1 MNGIPAICDMV
12 LSKSKCSAGK
22 FAQRRVPLVFPRE
35 AMTAA
40 NHKRIEVAASPPCA
54 EFRPRD
60 YSKGAAQARQAP
72 STEQRTQITSIVVF
86 ILTAVLVAFAT
97 NLSMHLLNL
106 RMQSLGISEFYI
118 GLSVA
123 AQALGIVLVAPMA
136 KHFISALGIRQTF
149 VLGAFVAS
157 SVLIVFNFLSD
168 PLLLSALRLFF
179 AVGLALLFVVS
190 ESLVITRTDA
200 TNRGQVIG
208 WYATGLAVGT
218 TGGPAFIMATG
229 VEGLAPLLWGA
240 AFFWLTVTPILAYV
254 KKGQEL
260 APVVR
265 NSTFAALRLMPIAF
279 VTAFVFG
286 ILDNGGLSMLS
297 VYSTLNGY
305 DYSQA
310 AMLAAIAMMGG
321 IALQIPLGYAA
332 NNSEPRLV
340 LLLCAVGSIGLLT
353 ILPKTMGIHTA
364 ALGVGFMLGGLLEGF
379 YTVGL
384 ICIAKQCRSVGIS
397 SANGCFISFCGL
409 GEFVGPLTTGTSIQ
423 YLGTQGF
430 VVGLTVLL
438 ACYIVTIGLVRPGVA
453 PCTGYA
459 H

>member
-1 MNGIPAICDMV
+1 
-12 LSKSKCSAGK
+12 
-22 FAQRRVPLVFPRE
+22 
-35 AMTAA
+35 MTAA

-54 EFRPRD
+54 EFRPR
-60 YSKGAAQARQAP
+60 YFSKAAPQNRQLSPAENRG
-72 STEQRTQITSIVVF
+72 SQITSIVVF
-86 ILTAVLVAFAT
+86 ILTALLVAFAT

-106 RMQSLGISEFYI
+106 RMHSLGISEFYI
-118 GLSVA
+118 GFSIA
-123 AQALGIVLVAPMA
+123 AQALGIVLVAPLA
-136 KHFISALGIRQTF
+136 KHVISALGIRQTF
-149 VLGAFVAS
+149 VAGAFVAS
-157 SVLIVFNFLSD
+157 SVLIAFNFLSD
-168 PLLLSALRLFF
+168 PFVLSALRLVF
-179 AVGLALLFVVS
+179 AIGLALLFVVS

-200 TNRGQVIG
+200 GNRGQVIG

-218 TGGPAFIMATG
+218 TGGPAFIAVSG
-229 VEGLAPLLWGA
+229 VDGLTPLLWA
-240 AFFWLTVTPILAYV
+240 AFFFWLTITPILAYV

-265 NSTFAALRLMPIAF
+265 NSTFAAIRLMPIAF

-286 ILDNGGLSMLS
+286 VADNGGLSMLS

-310 AMLAAIAMMGG
+310 ALIAAVATMGG

-332 NNSEPRLV
+332 NKSEPRMI
-340 LLLCAVGSIGLLT
+340 LLFCAVGSITLLML
-353 ILPKTMGIHTA
+353 LPKTMSIHTA
-364 ALGVGFMLGGLLEGF
+364 ALSVAFVLGGLLEGF

-397 SANGCFISFCGL
+397 SANGCFISFCGF
-409 GEFVGPLTTGTSIQ
+409 GEFIGPLTTGTSIQ
-423 YLGTQGF
+423 YLGTHGF

-438 ACYIVTIGLVRPGVA
+438 ACYIVTIACVQQNARPRA
-453 PCTGYA
+453 EFA

>member
-1 MNGIPAICDMV
+1 M
-12 LSKSKCSAGK
+12 L
-22 FAQRRVPLVFPRE
+22 
-35 AMTAA
+35 AA

-60 YSKGAAQARQAP
+60 HSKTAAEARQAG
-72 STEQRTQITSIVVF
+72 TDRRTQITSIVVF

-118 GLSVA
+118 GISVA
-123 AQALGIVLVAPMA
+123 AQALGIVLIAPLA
-136 KHFISALGIRQTF
+136 KHFISSLGIRQTF

-157 SVLIVFNFLSD
+157 SVLVVFNFLTD
-168 PLLLSALRLFF
+168 PILLAALRLLF

-218 TGGPAFIMATG
+218 TAGPAFIAITG
-229 VEGLAPLLWGA
+229 VEGLAPLLWGGL
-240 AFFWLTVTPILAYV
+240 FFWLTVTPILVYV

-265 NSTFAALRLMPIAF
+265 NSTFAAIRLMPIAF

-286 ILDNGGLSMLS
+286 IVDNGGLSMLS
-297 VYSTLNGY
+297 VYSTMNGY

-310 AMLAAIAMMGG
+310 ALLASVAMMGS

-332 NNSEPRLV
+332 NNSEPRIV
-340 LLLCAVGSIGLLT
+340 LLLCAVGSIALLT
-353 ILPKTMGIHTA
+353 VLPKTMGIHTA
-364 ALGVGFMLGGLLEGF
+364 ALGVGFLLGGLLEGF

-384 ICIAKQCRSVGIS
+384 ICIAKQCRTVGIS
-397 SANGCFISFCGL
+397 SANGCFISFCGF
-409 GEFVGPLTTGTSIQ
+409 GEFVGPLTTGTSMQ

-430 VVGLTVLL
+430 VIGLTVLL
-438 ACYIVTIGLVRPGVA
+438 ACYIVTIGLVKSGVPA
-453 PCTGYA
+453 RTEYA

>member
-1 MNGIPAICDMV
+1 MN
-12 LSKSKCSAGK
+12 
-22 FAQRRVPLVFPRE
+22 
-35 AMTAA
+35 TA

-54 EFRPRD
+54 EFRPR
-60 YSKGAAQARQAP
+60 YNSKSAPEARPA
-72 STEQRTQITSIVVF
+72 SHGDDRDRRFTSIIVF
-86 ILTAVLVAFAT
+86 ISTAVLVAFAT

-106 RMQSLGISEFYI
+106 RMHSLGISEFYI

-123 AQALGIVLVAPMA
+123 AQALGIVLIAPLA

-157 SVLIVFNFLSD
+157 GALVVFHFVSAPFALAVLRSV
-168 PLLLSALRLFF
+168 F
-179 AVGLALLFVVS
+179 AIGLALLFVVS

-218 TGGPAFIMATG
+218 TAGPAFIAVTG
-229 VEGLAPLLWGA
+229 VEGISPLLWGA
-240 AFFWLTVTPILAYV
+240 AFFWLATTPILAYV
-254 KKGQEL
+254 QKGQEL

-265 NSTFAALRLMPIAF
+265 NSTFAAIRLMPIAF
-279 VTAFVFG
+279 LTAFVFG
-286 ILDNGGLSMLS
+286 IVDNGGLSMLS

-310 AMLAAIAMMGG
+310 ALLAAVAMMGG

-332 NNSEPRLV
+332 NNSEPRV
-340 LLLCAVGSIGLLT
+340 ILLLCAVGSIVLLT
-353 ILPKTMGIHTA
+353 LLPKTMSIHTT
-364 ALGVGFMLGGLLEGF
+364 ALGVAFVLGGLLEGF

-384 ICIAKQCRSVGIS
+384 ICIAKQCRTVGIS
-397 SANGCFISFCGL
+397 SANGCFISFCGF
-409 GEFVGPLTTGTSIQ
+409 GEFVGPLTTGTGIQ
-423 YLGTQGF
+423 YLGSHGF
-430 VVGLTVLL
+430 VVVLTALL
-438 ACYIVTIGLVRPGVA
+438 ACYVVMIVCVRQNTQPRVEW
-453 PCTGYA
+453 A

>member
-1 MNGIPAICDMV
+1 M
-12 LSKSKCSAGK
+12 S
-22 FAQRRVPLVFPRE
+22 
-35 AMTAA
+35 AA

-54 EFRPRD
+54 EFRPRY
-60 YSKGAAQARQAP
+60 YSKAVPEARQASP
-72 STEQRTQITSIVVF
+72 DDDRRARFTSLAVF
-86 ILTAVLVAFAT
+86 ISTAVLVAFAT

-106 RMQSLGISEFYI
+106 RMHSLGISEFYI

-123 AQALGIVLVAPMA
+123 TQALGIVLVAPLA
-136 KHFISALGIRQTF
+136 KHVIAALGIRQTF

-157 SVLIVFNFLSD
+157 SALVVFNFLSD
-168 PLLLSALRLFF
+168 PFLVAVLRLVF
-179 AVGLALLFVVS
+179 AIGLALLFVVS

-200 TNRGQVIG
+200 NNRGRVIG

-218 TGGPAFIMATG
+218 TAGPAFIAVTG
-229 VEGLAPLLWGA
+229 VEGLTPLLWGA
-240 AFFWLTVTPILAYV
+240 FFFWLTITPVLAYV

-265 NSTFAALRLMPIAF
+265 NSTFAAIRLMPIAF
-279 VTAFVFG
+279 LTAFVFG
-286 ILDNGGLSMLS
+286 VVDNGGLSMLS

-310 AMLAAIAMMGG
+310 ALLAAIATMGG

-332 NNSEPRLV
+332 NTWEPRMV
-340 LLLCAVGSIGLLT
+340 LLLCGVGSIALLT
-353 ILPKTMGIHTA
+353 VLPKTMGIHTA
-364 ALGVGFMLGGLLEGF
+364 ALGVSFVLGGLLEGF

-384 ICIAKQCRSVGIS
+384 ICIARQCRNVGIA
-397 SANGCFISFCGL
+397 SANGCFISFCGF

-423 YLGTQGF
+423 YLGSSGF

-438 ACYIVTIGLVRPGVA
+438 ACYIVMIVCMKQNVQPRA
-453 PCTGYA
+453 EWA

>member
-1 MNGIPAICDMV
+1 M
-12 LSKSKCSAGK
+12 
-22 FAQRRVPLVFPRE
+22 
-35 AMTAA
+35 
-40 NHKRIEVAASPPCA
+40 
-54 EFRPRD
+54 
-60 YSKGAAQARQAP
+60 
-72 STEQRTQITSIVVF
+72 
-86 ILTAVLVAFAT
+86 
-97 NLSMHLLNL
+97 
-106 RMQSLGISEFYI
+106 
-118 GLSVA
+118 A

-136 KHFISALGIRQTF
+136 KYFISALGIRQTF

-286 ILDNGGLSMLS
+286 IFDNGGLSMLS

-453 PCTGYA
+453 PRTGYA